1 MALGSGTLGL
11 PWGGG
16 ASLDV
21 LGKEGT
27 LSQCN
32 GPARTH
38 QPLSSLPRLPRL
50 RQWLLPQLYGLLP
63 HLGKHVAPAGTGTCR
78 CLGVPN
84 IPLAGV

>member
-1 MALGSGTLGL
+1 MALGSVTLGL

-38 QPLSSLPRLPRL
+38 QHSPPSPGYLGYASGFSLSCMVFFLISVSM
-50 RQWLLPQLYGLLP
+50 WHLLAL
-63 HLGKHVAPAGTGTCR
+63 APAGA
-78 CLGVPN
+78 LGC
-84 IPLAGV
+84 